1 MERSRRPAADMAL
14 AIVVTIALAG
24 ALAPLGLWSVELG
37 EWPDDPMPLA
47 RAFGRGLAI
56 GLGVAAIALAVA
68 WPIARAVPTVA
79 LLGWAL
85 VGSLPRSLG
94 ALALGLPPGVAAVTV
109 ALLAGAVP
117 WTALLVQ
124 VRMSSRPRAW
134 IEAAAD
140 LGASPWQRFLR
151 IDLPFARPALAIAA
165 TWTVLQSLGD
175 ATTYELAGG
184 GKVYT
189 PALLLRDAL
198 LEDDDAALVSI
209 ALAVSTAAALPAAWA
224 LTAVLGRALAGAR
237 EAIIAPTP
245 RLRAIGLALAALAAL
260 PIAALVVPALA
271 PLGAGDAVLAGKL
284 VPTFAVVVLSAG
296 VGTAI
301 GATCAIGMRR
311 GGALVFSLLLLPA
324 VLPPIVYGVTALE
337 LGDRWGLGPGLALT
351 VLALVPTCVALA
363 FTVLVVARP
372 RVPAVLVEAAA
383 DLGAGTLARVHRI
396 WAPLLGPAVVAAL
409 VLAGAWAINDAALV
423 AFTSGPGGS
432 TLAVAMTVVARGAQS
447 AVVPRWALVQ
457 VAVAV
462 LAVALARW
470 LLARRSVS

>member
-1 MERSRRPAADMAL
+1 MAL
-14 AIVVTIALAG
+14 AIVVALALAA
-24 ALAPLGLWSVELG
+24 ALAPLALWSVELG

-47 RAFGRGLAI
+47 RAFGRGLAM
-56 GLGVAAIALAVA
+56 GLGVAGVALAMA
-68 WPIARAVPTVA
+68 WPLARAVPTPV

-94 ALALGLPPGVAAVTV
+94 ALALGLPPGLAAVAV

-140 LGASPWQRFLR
+140 LGASPWQRFVR

-224 LTAVLGRALAGAR
+224 LTAVLARALGGGR
-237 EAIIAPTP
+237 ELVVPP
-245 RLRAIGLALAALAAL
+245 SRRLQAIGLGLALLAAL
-260 PIAALVVPALA
+260 PIVALVLPALA
-271 PLGAGDAVLAGKL
+271 PFGPGDAVLAGKL
-284 VPTFAVVVLSAG
+284 GPTFAVVGASAAI
-296 VGTAI
+296 GTAI
-301 GATCAIGMRR
+301 GAVCAIGLRR
-311 GGALVFSLLLLPA
+311 GRAAVFALLLLPA

-337 LGDRWGLGPGLALT
+337 LGDRLGLGPGLVLT
-351 VLALVPTCVALA
+351 VIGLAPTCVALA

-383 DLGAGTLARVHRI
+383 DLGATTAMRVRRI
-396 WAPLLGPAVVAAL
+396 WAPLLGPAAVAAL
-409 VLAGAWAINDAALV
+409 VLAGAWAVNDAALV

-432 TLAVAMTVVARGAQS
+432 TLAVAMTIVARGAQS

-457 VAVAV
+457 VAFAV
-462 LAVALARW
+462 GSVALARW
-470 LLARRSVS
+470 LLARKAVR

>member
-1 MERSRRPAADMAL
+1 MERSGRPAADIAL

-37 EWPDDPMPLA
+37 WPDDPTPLA
-47 RAFGRGLAI
+47 RAFGRGLAL
-56 GLGVAAIALAVA
+56 GFGVAAIALALA
-68 WPIARAVPTVA
+68 WPIARALPTSV

-94 ALALGLPPGVAAVTV
+94 ALALGLPPGPLAVAV

-140 LGASPWQRFLR
+140 LGASPWQRFVR
-151 IDLPFARPALAIAA
+151 IDLPFARPALAIAV

-237 EAIIAPTP
+237 EIAIAPTP
-245 RLRAIGLALAALAAL
+245 RLRAIGIAFAAVAAL
-260 PIAALVVPALA
+260 PIAALVRPALT
-271 PLGAGDAVLAGKL
+271 PLGPVDAVLAGKL
-284 VPTFAVVVLSAG
+284 GPTIAVVVLSSVIA
-296 VGTAI
+296 TAI
-301 GATCAIGMRR
+301 GAVCAIGLRR
-311 GGALVFSLLLLPA
+311 GRALVFSLLLLPA
-324 VLPPIVYGVTALE
+324 VLPPLVYGVTALE
-337 LGDRWGLGPGLALT
+337 LGDRSGLGPGLALT
-351 VLALVPTCVALA
+351 VIGLVPTCVALA

-383 DLGAGTLARVHRI
+383 DLGASTAMRVRRI

-409 VLAGAWAINDAALV
+409 VIAGAWAVNDAALV

-432 TLAVAMTVVARGAQS
+432 TLAVAMTIVARGAQS

-457 VAVAV
+457 VAFAA

-470 LLARRSVS
+470 LLARKAVR